1 MLFILIVLIKLV
13 DVGKLEGIMGDLYVD
28 DGSLAENYDVMFA
41 PEFIDNV
48 YSCQNWLISLNTA
61 KTNTAN
67 NTAVRSPGIKYKI
80 HFLRL
85 TFMETFYQDLNYLY
99 IIFKKIFKFI
109 KKNIVK
115 IIQ

>member
-1 MLFILIVLIKLV
+1 MLFILIFFKLFA
-13 DVGKLEGIMGDLYVD
+13 VGKLEGIMGDLYVD

-41 PEFIDNV
+41 SEFIDNV

-80 HFLRL
+80 L
-85 TFMETFYQDLNYLY
+85 
-99 IIFKKIFKFI
+99 
-109 KKNIVK
+109 KN
-115 IIQ
+115 